1 MKKCVILLS
10 GGLDSTV
17 SAAVARKSFNR
28 GLCLFL
34 DYGQKAVLP
43 EKQAVRRISAFLK
56 MPLKIV
62 KLPFLAEMTRTALVN
77 KAERI
82 PESKMPLLD
91 RHGAPGKSVKAV
103 WVPNRNGLFIN
114 IAAAYAEALGYGHII
129 TGFNK
134 EEAAAFPD
142 NSAPFVKAVNKSLSY
157 STLSKVEA
165 LSFTQNLSKDEIVRL
180 AIKTGA
186 PLEFIWSCYDSGK
199 RHCMKCESCMRLKR
213 ALIRTD
219 KWEWFREHRGI

>member
-1 MKKCVILLS
+1 MKECVILLS
-10 GGLDSTV
+10 GGLDSAV
-17 SAAVARKSFNR
+17 SAVIARKRFAS
-28 GLCLFL
+28 GLCLFI

-43 EKQAVRRISAFLK
+43 EKQAVRKISAFLE

-62 KLPFLAEMTRTALVN
+62 KLPFLAKMTRTALVN
-77 KAERI
+77 RTEQI
-82 PESKMPLLD
+82 PELTMSLLG
-91 RHGAPGKSVKAV
+91 RHSTLEKSVRAV

-114 IAAAYAEALGYGHII
+114 IAAAYAETLGYGHII

-134 EEAAAFPD
+134 EEAVTFPD
-142 NSAPFVKAVNKSLSY
+142 NSAPFVKAINKSLSY
-157 STLSKVEA
+157 STLSKAEV

-186 PLEFIWSCYDSGK
+186 PLELIWSCYGSGK

-213 ALIRTD
+213 ALARND
-219 KWEWFREHRGI
+219 KWEWFRKHRGI